1 MFQCPQAKGDR
12 REGGKDVLGKLR
24 AGKPL
29 LMCLRFTV
37 LGLMPLK
44 KQRCDF
50 SFYAPRNPMDGGKKL
65 SSKESQ
71 EGKAVL

>member
-1 MFQCPQAKGDR
+1 MFQCPQAKGGR
-12 REGGKDVLGKLR
+12 REVGKDVLGKLR
-24 AGKPL
+24 TRKPL